1 MILKKSIAAIL
12 ASKFNERECEIEN
25 GAPIQK
31 HLNLR
36 KRDRSF
42 VTARNRHKRMKYS
55 DTENLND
62 QIYFGKCQELVRISK
77 EMF

>member
-1 MILKKSIAAIL
+1 MPCAAIL
-12 ASKFNERECEIEN
+12 ASKFNKREGEIAN

-42 VTARNRHKRMKYS
+42 VTARNRRKRMKYS
-55 DTENLND
+55 DTEDLND
-62 QIYFGKCQELVRISK
+62 
-77 EMF
+77 